1 MLKSLVL
8 KTYDDYIK
16 YLGKMSVPD
25 CQFSKIFKI
34 PPILDITKPIP
45 PVFTAG
51 QFNRNDIIKRLG
63 KVNFPNA
70 KPEKRKIQPMD
81 SEAVTTRMISTEK
94 QLEQSKRNPTRNKHC
109 LCLLL
114 LPWSESSVYQ
124 VFMKHGSMAYI
135 SREIRQT
142 LGQ

>member
-1 MLKSLVL
+1 MKIPSH
-8 KTYDDYIK
+8 I
-16 YLGKMSVPD
+16 LGK
-25 CQFSKIFKI
+25 CQFLIVTNKKLMLSKIFKI

-94 QLEQSKRNPTRNKHC
+94 QLEQSKRN
-109 LCLLL
+109 
-114 LPWSESSVYQ
+114 
-124 VFMKHGSMAYI
+124 
-135 SREIRQT
+135 QT
-142 LGQ
+142 